1 MAVIITNNYGLSKPT
16 RGTRN
21 WDTYLNENT
30 DVIDIE
36 LKRQKDKD
44 TALDSRIDN
53 IVASAGT
60 SNTEIVDARN
70 SGVKIKTFTTLDA
83 RLEETEQDISN
94 VLTYAQM
101 NGMISTT
108 DNPVY
113 GIEVDVPNNKITR
126 LAESVG
132 KVAGANF
139 DNINAYKRKRCILAN
154 DRTVLAYY
162 GETGFIETGLTN
174 VEIIKNG
181 TVYPIGTQAQVM
193 VEQPKFYYRRI
204 PLVLEEI
211 KYVEVNTL
219 TVTAPCTTSGNLTI
233 TLNGVA
239 FTVPILNTDNTTTL
253 VATKIRN
260 ATYAEWTTSGT
271 GAIVIF
277 TANITGARTT
287 ATIGVASTGVT
298 STIVKTTSGVVGI
311 GFHLRKWRDYVSDFP
326 IAGFKVHPN
335 FVRGGVEYNYIYLPA
350 YEGSIYDTSASINLL
365 ADEQIADFTATTGD
379 KLSSIVNSKPASGVT
394 QDLTRV
400 KTRILA
406 TNRGTGWQQ
415 LDVLAD
421 YAEVMLMSI
430 EYATFDFQTAIGLGV
445 VNKIDDGLTNMANIT
460 GGTSSLGN
468 LSGMAV
474 GTNGLVSVSYRGRE
488 NAWGNIW
495 KWADGLNIECDG
507 IHQAYWSDNGFV
519 DNIKVAPYKNCGFTL
534 AKSNGYISAIGYS
547 VDCDFMYLPSE
558 AMGAS
563 NRPLNDQS
571 YQNANAVG
579 FVVAL
584 VGGGWNVSLS
594 AGPCC
599 VSAFGSSAHRDRFLG
614 GGLLCIGKK

>member
-1 MAVIITNNYGLSKPT
+1 MAIVTTNNFGLSKPT
-16 RGTRN
+16 RGARS
-21 WDTYLNENT
+21 WDTYLNE
-30 DVIDIE
+30 DMDIIDIE
-36 LKRQKDKD
+36 LQRQKDKD
-44 TALDSRIDN
+44 TALDSRINN
-53 IVASAGT
+53 IVSSAGT

-70 SGVKIKTFTTLDA
+70 SALKVKTFTTLDA
-83 RLEETEQDISN
+83 RIEETEQDVSN
-94 VLTYAQM
+94 VLAYAQIS
-101 NGMISTT
+101 GMISTT

-113 GIEVDVPNNKITR
+113 GIEVDIPNNKITR
-126 LAESVG
+126 LAGAVG

-154 DRTVLAYY
+154 DRTVLSYY
-162 GETGFIETGLTN
+162 GETGFIETGLTT

-239 FTVPILNTDNTTTL
+239 FTVPVLNTDNTTTL
-253 VATKIRN
+253 VATKIRSF
-260 ATYAEWTTSGT
+260 TYNEWTTSGT

-277 TANITGARTT
+277 TANTTGARTT
-287 ATIGVASTGVT
+287 ATIGVASTGIT
-298 STIVKTTSGVVGI
+298 STIVKTTSGAVGI

-326 IAGFKVHPN
+326 VAGFKIHPN
-335 FVRGGVEYNYIYLPA
+335 FIRGGIEYNYIYYPA
-350 YEGSIYDTSASINLL
+350 YEGSVYDASASINLL
-365 ADEQIADFTATTGD
+365 ADEQIADFTAITGD
-379 KLSSIVNSKPASGVT
+379 KLSSIANSKPASGLT
-394 QDLTRV
+394 QDLTRA
-400 KTRILA
+400 KTRILS

-445 VNKIDDGLTNMANIT
+445 VNKTDDGLTNIANIT

-488 NAWGNIW
+488 NSWGNIW
-495 KWADGLNIECDG
+495 EWADGLNIECGG
-507 IHQAYWSDNGFV
+507 INQAYWSDSGFV
-519 DNIKVAPYKNCGFTL
+519 DDIKIAPYKNCGFTL
-534 AKSNGYISAIGYS
+534 AKSTGYISAIGHS

-563 NRPLNDQS
+563 NRPLNDYF
-571 YQNANAVG
+571 YQNANASG
-579 FVVAL
+579 FLVAL
-584 VGGGWNVSLS
+584 VGGLWAYSLS

-599 VSAFGSSAHRDRFLG
+599 LYAYNSSAFRHRNFG